1 MESRTTEDAEKRH
14 KLTRLLGWIFVAL
27 GVLQL
32 FMGEWLYGVFLLV
45 YAVYLLM
52 MKKVERLPKAV
63 RYLLVVAFAA
73 FAVFMLFRI
82 VSNLSSLR

>member
-1 MESRTTEDAEKRH
+1 MEPHGTEDAEKRRG
-14 KLTRLLGWIFVAL
+14 LTRLLGWIFVGL

-32 FMGEWLYGVFLLV
+32 LMGEWLYGAFLLV
-45 YAVYLLM
+45 YAVYLLLM
-52 MKKVERLPKAV
+52 RKVERLPKAV

-73 FAVFMLFRI
+73 FAVFMLVRI